1 MPFLIESGY
10 SLYRVVGPDG
20 EEGDAVEYGTP
31 AFLEIG
37 HHLFM
42 TYIDDP
48 NEIGEHEGQ
57 LYELTAIVSG
67 TEDVEFEG
75 DEPDEEDEDEDED
88 EDGEETGA
96 AAEDGDL
103 PASGG

>member
-1 MPFLIESGY
+1 MPFKIESGY

-42 TYIDDP
+42 VYIDDP
-48 NEIGEHEGQ
+48 NEFGEHEGQ
-57 LYELTAIVSG
+57 LYELTTLPRGICRHRGRKLPTNGGRWGAVSQPQG
-67 TEDVEFEG
+67 G
-75 DEPDEEDEDEDED
+75 H
-88 EDGEETGA
+88 
-96 AAEDGDL
+96 
-103 PASGG
+103 ASGS

>member
-1 MPFLIESGY
+1 MPFKIESGY

-42 TYIDDP
+42 VYIDDP

-57 LYELTAIVSG
+57 LYELTTIVG
-67 TEDVEFEG
+67 ETEDVEFEG
-75 DEPDEEDEDEDED
+75 DEPGEDDD
-88 EDGEETGA
+88 DGEVEA
-96 AAEDGDL
+96 AGE
-103 PASGG
+103 SG